1 MEEGVFNLKIGADAK
16 LWFIALA
23 QFNVW
28 DKNKFLTQDDCNGYW
43 IESGPNGDKEFE
55 YIAQRFNVASGE
67 YFVKV
72 LGLRRKELTNDE
84 NKDYGYY
91 FELTPTKSISQNIIS
106 PEICPS
112 FNLIE

>member
-1 MEEGVFNLKIGADAK
+1 MRKIK
-16 LWFIALA
+16 LILFFTAVILSISAC
-23 QFNVW
+23 
-28 DKNKFLTQDDCNGYW
+28 TQSEKSSDTAAG
-43 IESGPNGDKEFE
+43 
-55 YIAQRFNVASGE
+55 
-67 YFVKV
+67 
-72 LGLRRKELTNDE
+72 RKELTNDE